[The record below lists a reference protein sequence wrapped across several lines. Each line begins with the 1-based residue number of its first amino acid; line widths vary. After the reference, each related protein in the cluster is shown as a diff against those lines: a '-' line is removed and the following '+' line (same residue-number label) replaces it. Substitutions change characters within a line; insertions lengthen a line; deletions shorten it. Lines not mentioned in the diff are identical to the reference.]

1 VKEADKV
8 DRSNLLQYVAPQDLK
23 AFGLIP
29 EIVGRLPVL
38 AFLNP
43 LDAPALRKI
52 LTVPKNAILKQYE
65 RLFEMDGIKLTFDE
79 RVMDY
84 VVEKSI
90 EFKLGARGLR
100 SICEAIMIDA
110 MFDLPS
116 QEIKEIHVDL
126 EYAREKFEKTDIKR
140 LRAA

>member
-1 VKEADKV
+1 
-8 DRSNLLQYVAPQDLK
+8 
-23 AFGLIP
+23 
-29 EIVGRLPVL
+29 
-38 AFLNP
+38 
-43 LDAPALRKI
+43 
-52 LTVPKNAILKQYE
+52 
-65 RLFEMDGIKLTFDE
+65 MDGITLTFE
-79 RVMDY
+79 ENVLDY

-126 EYAREKFEKTDIKR
+126 EYAKEKFEKTDVKR